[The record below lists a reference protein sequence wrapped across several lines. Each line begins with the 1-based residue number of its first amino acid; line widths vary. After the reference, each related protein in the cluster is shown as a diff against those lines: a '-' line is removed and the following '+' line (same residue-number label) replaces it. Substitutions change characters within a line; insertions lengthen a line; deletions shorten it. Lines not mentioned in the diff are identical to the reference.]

1 MDHMTAL
8 LEAQVQG
15 MRAQPQP
22 YVAPMASAGAAV
34 RWTVGERPEPM
45 HGQHIGSEQQAS
57 EGMGHARPGASTG
70 GVGAASSA
78 GAREDR
84 HAGVPTDSG
93 WIGGMA
99 PVRVDAKVELPVYD
113 GSIDGEKLDNWI
125 DQLESYFSLYGY
137 DDMQRIA
144 FARLKLASHALI
156 WWNSHLRTRG
166 SGGLTWTA
174 FKVLLKEQ
182 FYPVGYDEERWRRW
196 LL

>member
-1 MDHMTAL
+1 MT
-8 LEAQVQG
+8 EG
-15 MRAQPQP
+15 GFNGHT
-22 YVAPMASAGAAV
+22 GA
-34 RWTVGERPEPM
+34 RLD
-45 HGQHIGSEQQAS
+45 S
-57 EGMGHARPGASTG
+57 
-70 GVGAASSA
+70 VGALADIS
-78 GAREDR
+78 
-84 HAGVPTDSG
+84 

-137 DDMQRIA
+137 DNMQRIA

-196 LL
+196 LYLRQAQRARRARLHDRVP